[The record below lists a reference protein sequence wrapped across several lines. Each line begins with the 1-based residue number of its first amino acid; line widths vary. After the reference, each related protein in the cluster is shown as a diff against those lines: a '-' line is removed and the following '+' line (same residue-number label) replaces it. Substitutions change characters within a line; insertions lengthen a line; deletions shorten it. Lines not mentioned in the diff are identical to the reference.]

1 MSSIVRD
8 NVGWSDEMCE
18 HIQLTK
24 FNKEYEIVACVR
36 VASRPVLGDEGHFYI
51 NPTKSILEDRYG
63 NIYLIWIN
71 TSGEHVVSFISKKM
85 ELVWECHLEQTEAD
99 ITWLYDAFIMEDM
112 KLVVYGDYLKF
123 DVGYYGICNI
133 LTNNS
138 DITSVSGNAN
148 TISTSTIYPNPA
160 NDFIMIETEN
170 ETEIKIYSV
179 SGQMVLRQSI
189 SEGTNTIDVSKLNSG
204 IYFID
209 LDGVMNKVV
218 VR

>member
-1 MSSIVRD
+1 
-8 NVGWSDEMCE
+8 
-18 HIQLTK
+18 
-24 FNKEYEIVACVR
+24 
-36 VASRPVLGDEGHFYI
+36 
-51 NPTKSILEDRYG
+51 
-63 NIYLIWIN
+63 
-71 TSGEHVVSFISKKM
+71 M